1 MNTKSNTTARTTLAA
16 SLALCFAGAASAQDA
31 AAPAD
36 NTHLPPAQEQHG
48 APPTNWNDTFVGYRY
63 ASDFHFPG
71 SAAKVAQNIGS
82 LTTTGGFGLGS
93 YFFNVDY
100 LQSDRNNPE
109 ASPAGVSGVG
119 THGADETY
127 SVGHV
132 EWSGSKILHQ
142 HLGFGFVRDL
152 GVTTGYEWGTKDD
165 QFEQRAKMWML
176 GLTAEFA
183 VPGYWN
189 LTVGARN
196 EQNYNGITGVDLHY
210 KTAWHLDSA
219 WMIPINGAPVQ
230 GLPGRHRSQGRGRF
244 RRRHQ
249 RPRED
254 HDRDLAAHLAAG
266 GRGLAPGPSEG
277 ALRRPG
283 LRILEPHVRRAVEH
297 GCLQLADVP
306 DHDRAQRRHQAQ
318 RPRVRGRGAL
328 LIVAAARRGALPIR
342 AS

>member
-1 MNTKSNTTARTTLAA
+1 MKTKSNITARTTLAA
-16 SLALCFAGAASAQDA
+16 SLALCFGGAAHAQDA

-63 ASDFHFPG
+63 SNNFHFPG

-93 YFFNVDY
+93 YYFNVDY

-109 ASPAGVSGVG
+109 ASANGVNGVG

-132 EWSGSKILHQ
+132 EWSGSKILRQ
-142 HLGFGFVRDL
+142 HLGFGFIRDL

-210 KTAWHLDSA
+210 KTAWHVDSA
-219 WMIPINGAPVQ
+219 WMIPINGAPVPLVFKGFVALTGPKGQ
-230 GLPGRHRSQGRGRF
+230 DGFDVSTGVPEKTTTETLLRTSLLVDVGSLIGHPKALYIGPGYEYWNHMFGAPSQTGSFNSTTFQTTPVANVGIKRS
-244 RRRHQ
+244 
-249 RPRED
+249 
-254 HDRDLAAHLAAG
+254 AA
-266 GRGLAPGPSEG
+266 
-277 ALRRPG
+277 
-283 LRILEPHVRRAVEH
+283 VF
-297 GCLQLADVP
+297 
-306 DHDRAQRRHQAQ
+306 
-318 RPRVRGRGAL
+318 
-328 LIVAAARRGALPIR
+328 VAEAHF
-342 AS
+342 

>member
-1 MNTKSNTTARTTLAA
+1 MNTKSNTAARTTLAA
-16 SLALCFAGAASAQDA
+16 SLAICFAGATSAQDV

-48 APPTNWNDTFVGYRY
+48 APPTNWNDTWVGYRY
-63 ASDFHFPG
+63 SSDFHFPG

-82 LTTTGGFGLGS
+82 LSTTGGFGLGS
-93 YFFNVDY
+93 YYFNVDY

-142 HLGFGFVRDL
+142 HLGYGFIRDL

-210 KTAWHLDSA
+210 KTAWHVDSA
-219 WMIPINGAPVQ
+219 WMIPINGAPVPLVFK
-230 GLPGRHRSQGRGRF
+230 GFLAVTGPKGEDGFDVATNVPEKTTTETLLRTSLLMDLGSLIGHPKSLYVGPGYEYWNHMFGAPSQTGSFNPQTFQTTTVSNVGIKRS
-244 RRRHQ
+244 
-249 RPRED
+249 
-254 HDRDLAAHLAAG
+254 AA
-266 GRGLAPGPSEG
+266 
-277 ALRRPG
+277 
-283 LRILEPHVRRAVEH
+283 VF
-297 GCLQLADVP
+297 
-306 DHDRAQRRHQAQ
+306 
-318 RPRVRGRGAL
+318 
-328 LIVAAARRGALPIR
+328 VAEAHF
-342 AS
+342 

>member
-1 MNTKSNTTARTTLAA
+1 MKTKSNITARTTLAA
-16 SLALCFAGAASAQDA
+16 SLAVCFGGAAFAQDV

-48 APPTNWNDTFVGYRY
+48 APPTNWNDTWVGYRY
-63 ASDFHFPG
+63 SNNFHFPG

-82 LTTTGGFGLGS
+82 LSTTGGFGLGS
-93 YFFNVDY
+93 YYFNVDY

-109 ASPAGVSGVG
+109 ASAQGINGVG

-142 HLGFGFVRDL
+142 HLGFGFIRDL

-210 KTAWHLDSA
+210 KTAWHVDSA
-219 WMIPINGAPVQ
+219 WMIPINGAPVPLVFK
-230 GLPGRHRSQGRGRF
+230 GFVAVTGPKGEDGFDVSTGVPEKTTTETLLRTSLLVDVGSLIGHPKALYIGPGYEYWNHMFGAPSQTGAFNPTTFQTSPVANVGIKRS
-244 RRRHQ
+244 
-249 RPRED
+249 
-254 HDRDLAAHLAAG
+254 AA
-266 GRGLAPGPSEG
+266 
-277 ALRRPG
+277 
-283 LRILEPHVRRAVEH
+283 VF
-297 GCLQLADVP
+297 
-306 DHDRAQRRHQAQ
+306 
-318 RPRVRGRGAL
+318 
-328 LIVAAARRGALPIR
+328 VAEAHF
-342 AS
+342 

>member
-1 MNTKSNTTARTTLAA
+1 MKTKSNTARTTLAA
-16 SLALCFAGAASAQDA
+16 SLALCFGGAAHAQDA
-31 AAPAD
+31 AAPVD

-63 ASDFHFPG
+63 SNNFHFPG

-109 ASPAGVSGVG
+109 ASANGVNGVG

-142 HLGFGFVRDL
+142 HLGFGFIRDL

-165 QFEQRAKMWML
+165 QFEQRARMWML

-210 KTAWHLDSA
+210 KTAWHVDSA
-219 WMIPINGAPVQ
+219 WMIPISGAPVPLVFKGFVAVTGPKGQ
-230 GLPGRHRSQGRGRF
+230 DGFDVSTGVPEKTTTETLLRTSLLMDVGSLIGHPKALYIGPGYEYWNHMFGAPSQTGSFNPTTFQTTPVANVGIKRS
-244 RRRHQ
+244 
-249 RPRED
+249 
-254 HDRDLAAHLAAG
+254 AA
-266 GRGLAPGPSEG
+266 
-277 ALRRPG
+277 
-283 LRILEPHVRRAVEH
+283 VF
-297 GCLQLADVP
+297 
-306 DHDRAQRRHQAQ
+306 
-318 RPRVRGRGAL
+318 
-328 LIVAAARRGALPIR
+328 VAEAHF
-342 AS
+342 

>member
-1 MNTKSNTTARTTLAA
+1 MKIKSNITTHTTLAA
-16 SLALCFAGAASAQDA
+16 SLALCFGGVAHAQDA

-48 APPTNWNDTFVGYRY
+48 APPTNWNDTWIGYRY
-63 ASDFHFPG
+63 SNNFHFPG

-82 LTTTGGFGLGS
+82 LSTTGGFGLGS
-93 YFFNVDY
+93 YYFNVDY

-109 ASPAGVSGVG
+109 ASPTGIDGVG

-142 HLGFGFVRDL
+142 HLGFGFIRDL

-210 KTAWHLDSA
+210 KTAWHVDSA
-219 WMIPINGAPVQ
+219 WMIPINGAPVPLVFK
-230 GLPGRHRSQGRGRF
+230 GFVAVTGPK
-244 RRRHQ
+244 
-249 RPRED
+249 
-254 HDRDLAAHLAAG
+254 G
-266 GRGLAPGPSEG
+266 GDGF
-277 ALRRPG
+277 
-283 LRILEPHVRRAVEH
+283 
-297 GCLQLADVP
+297 DVSTGV
-306 DHDRAQRRHQAQ
+306 AEKTTTET
-318 RPRVRGRGAL
+318 L
-328 LIVAAARRGALPIR
+328 LR
-342 AS
+342 ASLMVDVGSLIGHPKALYIGPGYEYWNHMFGAPSQTGAFNPQTFQTTPVANVGIKRSAAVFVAEAHF

>member
-1 MNTKSNTTARTTLAA
+1 MKTKSNITARTALAA
-16 SLALCFAGAASAQDA
+16 SLALCFGGVAHAQDA

-63 ASDFHFPG
+63 SNNFHFPG

-109 ASPAGVSGVG
+109 ASANGVNGVG

-142 HLGFGFVRDL
+142 HLGFGFIRDL

-210 KTAWHLDSA
+210 KTAWHVDSA
-219 WMIPINGAPVQ
+219 WMIPISGAPVPLVFKGFVAVTGPKGQ
-230 GLPGRHRSQGRGRF
+230 DGFDVSTGVPEKTTTETLLRTSLLVDVGSLIGHPKALYIGPGYEYWNHMFGAPSQTGSFNPTTFQTTPVANVGIKRS
-244 RRRHQ
+244 
-249 RPRED
+249 
-254 HDRDLAAHLAAG
+254 AA
-266 GRGLAPGPSEG
+266 
-277 ALRRPG
+277 
-283 LRILEPHVRRAVEH
+283 VF
-297 GCLQLADVP
+297 
-306 DHDRAQRRHQAQ
+306 
-318 RPRVRGRGAL
+318 
-328 LIVAAARRGALPIR
+328 VAEAHF
-342 AS
+342 

>member
-1 MNTKSNTTARTTLAA
+1 MKTKSNITARTTLAA
-16 SLALCFAGAASAQDA
+16 SLALCFGGAAHAQDA
-31 AAPAD
+31 AAPVD

-63 ASDFHFPG
+63 SNNFHFPG

-100 LQSDRNNPE
+100 LQSDRHNPE
-109 ASPAGVSGVG
+109 ASASGVNGVG

-142 HLGFGFVRDL
+142 HLGFGFVRDV

-210 KTAWHLDSA
+210 KTAWHVDSA
-219 WMIPINGAPVQ
+219 WMIPISGAPVPLVFKGFVAVTGPKGQ
-230 GLPGRHRSQGRGRF
+230 DGFDVSTGVPEKTTTETLLRTSLLVDVGSLIGHPKALYIGPGYEYWNHMFGAPSQTGSFNSTTFQTTPVANVGIKRS
-244 RRRHQ
+244 
-249 RPRED
+249 
-254 HDRDLAAHLAAG
+254 AA
-266 GRGLAPGPSEG
+266 
-277 ALRRPG
+277 
-283 LRILEPHVRRAVEH
+283 VF
-297 GCLQLADVP
+297 
-306 DHDRAQRRHQAQ
+306 
-318 RPRVRGRGAL
+318 
-328 LIVAAARRGALPIR
+328 VAEAHF
-342 AS
+342 

>member
-1 MNTKSNTTARTTLAA
+1 MKTKSDITARTALAA
-16 SLALCFAGAASAQDA
+16 SLALCFGGVAHAQDA

-63 ASDFHFPG
+63 SNNFHFPG

-109 ASPAGVSGVG
+109 ASANGVNGVG

-142 HLGFGFVRDL
+142 HLGYGFIRDL

-210 KTAWHLDSA
+210 KTAWHVDSA
-219 WMIPINGAPVQ
+219 WMIPISGAPVPLVFKGFVAVTGPKGQ
-230 GLPGRHRSQGRGRF
+230 DGFDVSTGVPEKTTTETLLRTSLLMDVGSLIGHPKALYIGPGYEYWNHMFGAPSQTGSFNPTTFQTTPVANVGIKRS
-244 RRRHQ
+244 
-249 RPRED
+249 
-254 HDRDLAAHLAAG
+254 AA
-266 GRGLAPGPSEG
+266 
-277 ALRRPG
+277 
-283 LRILEPHVRRAVEH
+283 VF
-297 GCLQLADVP
+297 
-306 DHDRAQRRHQAQ
+306 
-318 RPRVRGRGAL
+318 
-328 LIVAAARRGALPIR
+328 VAEAHF
-342 AS
+342 

>member
-1 MNTKSNTTARTTLAA
+1 MQTHFTPRTRLALAA
-16 SLALCFAGAASAQDA
+16 TLALCLAGAARAQDG

-36 NTHLPPAQEQHG
+36 NTHLPPAQETHG

-63 ASDFHFPG
+63 SNNFHFPG
-71 SAAKVAQNIGS
+71 SSAKVAQNIGS

-93 YFFNVDY
+93 YYFNVDY
-100 LQSDRNNPE
+100 LMSDRNNPE
-109 ASPAGVSGVG
+109 ASPEGVNGVG
-119 THGADETY
+119 THGAQETY

-142 HLGFGFVRDL
+142 HLGFGFIRDL

-210 KTAWHLDSA
+210 KTAWHADSA
-219 WMIPINGAPVQ
+219 WMIPISGAPVPLVFK
-230 GLPGRHRSQGRGRF
+230 GFVAVTGPKGGDGFNVATNVPEKTTTETLLRTSLLVDVGSLIGHPKTLYVGPGYEYWNHMFGAPSQTGSFNPQTFQTTTVSNVGIKRS
-244 RRRHQ
+244 
-249 RPRED
+249 
-254 HDRDLAAHLAAG
+254 AA
-266 GRGLAPGPSEG
+266 
-277 ALRRPG
+277 
-283 LRILEPHVRRAVEH
+283 VF
-297 GCLQLADVP
+297 
-306 DHDRAQRRHQAQ
+306 
-318 RPRVRGRGAL
+318 
-328 LIVAAARRGALPIR
+328 VAEAHF
-342 AS
+342 

>member
-1 MNTKSNTTARTTLAA
+1 MHNKFNTSASVTLAA
-16 SLALCFAGAASAQDA
+16 SLAACLVGGAQAQDG
-31 AAPAD
+31 APD
-36 NTHLPPAQEQHG
+36 NTHLPPAQETHG

-63 ASDFHFPG
+63 SSNFHFPG
-71 SAAKVAQNIGS
+71 SSAKVAQNIGS
-82 LTTTGGFGLGS
+82 LTTTGGFGLGN

-100 LQSDRNNPE
+100 LVSDRNNPE
-109 ASPAGVSGVG
+109 ASPDGVSGVG
-119 THGADETY
+119 THGAQETY

-210 KTAWHLDSA
+210 KTAWHVDSA
-219 WMIPINGAPVQ
+219 WMIPINGAPVPLVFK
-230 GLPGRHRSQGRGRF
+230 GFLAVTGPKGGDGFDVSTGVPEKTTTETLLRTSLLVDVGSLIGHPKALYVGPGYEYWNHMFGAPSQTGAFNPTTFQTTPVANVGIKRS
-244 RRRHQ
+244 
-249 RPRED
+249 
-254 HDRDLAAHLAAG
+254 AA
-266 GRGLAPGPSEG
+266 
-277 ALRRPG
+277 
-283 LRILEPHVRRAVEH
+283 VF
-297 GCLQLADVP
+297 
-306 DHDRAQRRHQAQ
+306 
-318 RPRVRGRGAL
+318 
-328 LIVAAARRGALPIR
+328 VAEAHF
-342 AS
+342 

>member
-1 MNTKSNTTARTTLAA
+1 MKTKSNITARTTLAA
-16 SLALCFAGAASAQDA
+16 SLALCFGGAAHAQDA

-63 ASDFHFPG
+63 SNNFHFPG

-93 YFFNVDY
+93 YYFNVDY

-109 ASPAGVSGVG
+109 ASANGVNGVG

-210 KTAWHLDSA
+210 KTAWHVDSA
-219 WMIPINGAPVQ
+219 WMIPINGAPVPLVFKGFVALTGPKGQ
-230 GLPGRHRSQGRGRF
+230 DGFDVSTGVPEKTTTETLLRTSLLVDVGSLIGHPKALYIGPGYEYWNHMFGAPSQTGSFNSTTFQTTPVANVGIKRS
-244 RRRHQ
+244 
-249 RPRED
+249 
-254 HDRDLAAHLAAG
+254 AA
-266 GRGLAPGPSEG
+266 
-277 ALRRPG
+277 
-283 LRILEPHVRRAVEH
+283 VF
-297 GCLQLADVP
+297 
-306 DHDRAQRRHQAQ
+306 
-318 RPRVRGRGAL
+318 
-328 LIVAAARRGALPIR
+328 VAEAHF
-342 AS
+342 

>member
-1 MNTKSNTTARTTLAA
+1 MKTKSNITARTTLAA
-16 SLALCFAGAASAQDA
+16 SLALCFGGAAHAQDA

-63 ASDFHFPG
+63 SNNFHFPG

-93 YFFNVDY
+93 YYFNVDY

-109 ASPAGVSGVG
+109 ASANGVNGVG

-132 EWSGSKILHQ
+132 EWSGSKILRQ
-142 HLGFGFVRDL
+142 HLGFGFIRDL

-196 EQNYNGITGVDLHY
+196 EQNYNGITGIDLHY
-210 KTAWHLDSA
+210 KTAWHVDSA
-219 WMIPINGAPVQ
+219 WMIPINGAPVPLVFKGFVALTGPKGQ
-230 GLPGRHRSQGRGRF
+230 DGFDVSTGVPEKTTTETLLRTSLLVDVGSLIGHPKALYIGPGYEYWNHMFGAPSQTGSFNSTTFQTTPVANVGIKRS
-244 RRRHQ
+244 
-249 RPRED
+249 
-254 HDRDLAAHLAAG
+254 AA
-266 GRGLAPGPSEG
+266 
-277 ALRRPG
+277 
-283 LRILEPHVRRAVEH
+283 VF
-297 GCLQLADVP
+297 
-306 DHDRAQRRHQAQ
+306 
-318 RPRVRGRGAL
+318 
-328 LIVAAARRGALPIR
+328 VAEAHF
-342 AS
+342 

>member
-1 MNTKSNTTARTTLAA
+1 MKTKSNITARTTLAA
-16 SLALCFAGAASAQDA
+16 SLALCFGGAAHAQDA
-31 AAPAD
+31 AAPVD

-63 ASDFHFPG
+63 SNNFHFPG

-109 ASPAGVSGVG
+109 ASANGVNGVG

-142 HLGFGFVRDL
+142 HLGFGFIRDL

-210 KTAWHLDSA
+210 KTAWHVDSA
-219 WMIPINGAPVQ
+219 WMIPINGAPVPLVFK
-230 GLPGRHRSQGRGRF
+230 GFVAVTGPKGGDGFDVATNVPEKTTTETLLRTSLLVDVGSLIGHPKALYIGPGYEYWNHMFGAPSTTGQFDTQTFQTTPVANVGIKRS
-244 RRRHQ
+244 
-249 RPRED
+249 
-254 HDRDLAAHLAAG
+254 AA
-266 GRGLAPGPSEG
+266 
-277 ALRRPG
+277 
-283 LRILEPHVRRAVEH
+283 VF
-297 GCLQLADVP
+297 
-306 DHDRAQRRHQAQ
+306 
-318 RPRVRGRGAL
+318 
-328 LIVAAARRGALPIR
+328 VAEAHF
-342 AS
+342 

>member
-1 MNTKSNTTARTTLAA
+1 MKTKSNITARTTLTV
-16 SLALCFAGAASAQDA
+16 SLALCFGGAAYAQDA
-31 AAPAD
+31 AAPVD

-48 APPTNWNDTFVGYRY
+48 APPTNWNDTWVGYRY
-63 ASDFHFPG
+63 SNNFHFPG

-82 LTTTGGFGLGS
+82 LSTTGGFGLGS
-93 YFFNVDY
+93 YYFNVDY

-109 ASPAGVSGVG
+109 ASAQGINGVG

-142 HLGFGFVRDL
+142 HLGFGFIRDL

-210 KTAWHLDSA
+210 KTAWHVDSA
-219 WMIPINGAPVQ
+219 WMIPINGAPVPLVFK
-230 GLPGRHRSQGRGRF
+230 GFVAVTGPKGEDGFDVSTGVPEKTTTETLLRTSLLVDVGSLIGHPKALYIGPGYEYWNHMFGAPSQTGAFNPTTFQTSPVANVGIKRS
-244 RRRHQ
+244 
-249 RPRED
+249 
-254 HDRDLAAHLAAG
+254 AA
-266 GRGLAPGPSEG
+266 
-277 ALRRPG
+277 
-283 LRILEPHVRRAVEH
+283 VF
-297 GCLQLADVP
+297 
-306 DHDRAQRRHQAQ
+306 
-318 RPRVRGRGAL
+318 
-328 LIVAAARRGALPIR
+328 VAEAHF
-342 AS
+342 

>member
-1 MNTKSNTTARTTLAA
+1 MKTKSNTARTTLAA
-16 SLALCFAGAASAQDA
+16 SLALCFGGVAHAQDA

-63 ASDFHFPG
+63 SNNFHFPG

-109 ASPAGVSGVG
+109 ASANGVNGVG

-142 HLGFGFVRDL
+142 HLGFGFIRDL

-210 KTAWHLDSA
+210 KTAWHVDSA
-219 WMIPINGAPVQ
+219 WMIPISGAPVPLVFKGFVAVTGPKGQ
-230 GLPGRHRSQGRGRF
+230 DGFDVSTGVPEKTTTETLLRTSLLMDVGSLIGHPKALYIGPGYEYWNHMFGAPSQTGSFNPTTFQTTPVANVGIKRS
-244 RRRHQ
+244 
-249 RPRED
+249 
-254 HDRDLAAHLAAG
+254 AA
-266 GRGLAPGPSEG
+266 
-277 ALRRPG
+277 
-283 LRILEPHVRRAVEH
+283 VF
-297 GCLQLADVP
+297 
-306 DHDRAQRRHQAQ
+306 
-318 RPRVRGRGAL
+318 
-328 LIVAAARRGALPIR
+328 VAEAHF
-342 AS
+342 

>member
-1 MNTKSNTTARTTLAA
+1 MKTKSNITARTTLAA
-16 SLALCFAGAASAQDA
+16 SLAVCFGGTAFAQDA

-63 ASDFHFPG
+63 SSDFHFPG
-71 SAAKVAQNIGS
+71 SSAKVAQNIGS
-82 LTTTGGFGLGS
+82 LTTTGGFGLGN

-109 ASPAGVSGVG
+109 ASAQGINGVG

-142 HLGFGFVRDL
+142 HLGFGFIRDL

-210 KTAWHLDSA
+210 KTAWHVDSA
-219 WMIPINGAPVQ
+219 WMIPINGAPVPLVFK
-230 GLPGRHRSQGRGRF
+230 GFVAVTGPKGEDGFDVSTGVPEKTTTETLLRTSLLVDVGSLIGHPKALYIGPGYEYWNHMFGAPSQTGAFNPTTFQTSPVANVGIKRS
-244 RRRHQ
+244 
-249 RPRED
+249 
-254 HDRDLAAHLAAG
+254 AA
-266 GRGLAPGPSEG
+266 
-277 ALRRPG
+277 
-283 LRILEPHVRRAVEH
+283 VF
-297 GCLQLADVP
+297 
-306 DHDRAQRRHQAQ
+306 
-318 RPRVRGRGAL
+318 
-328 LIVAAARRGALPIR
+328 VAEAHF
-342 AS
+342 

>member
-1 MNTKSNTTARTTLAA
+1 MKTKSDITARTTLAA
-16 SLALCFAGAASAQDA
+16 SLALCFGGVAHAQDA

-63 ASDFHFPG
+63 SNNFHFPG

-109 ASPAGVSGVG
+109 ASANGVNGVG
-119 THGADETY
+119 THGADETS

-142 HLGFGFVRDL
+142 HLGFGFIRDL

-176 GLTAEFA
+176 GLTSEFA

-210 KTAWHLDSA
+210 KTAWHVDSA
-219 WMIPINGAPVQ
+219 WMIPINGAPVPLVFK
-230 GLPGRHRSQGRGRF
+230 GFVAVTGPKGEDGFDVSTGVPEKTTTETLLRTSLLVDVGSLIGHPKALYIGPGYEYWNHMFGAPSQTGAFNPTTFQTTPVANVGIKRS
-244 RRRHQ
+244 
-249 RPRED
+249 
-254 HDRDLAAHLAAG
+254 AA
-266 GRGLAPGPSEG
+266 
-277 ALRRPG
+277 
-283 LRILEPHVRRAVEH
+283 VF
-297 GCLQLADVP
+297 
-306 DHDRAQRRHQAQ
+306 
-318 RPRVRGRGAL
+318 
-328 LIVAAARRGALPIR
+328 VAEAHF
-342 AS
+342 

>member
-1 MNTKSNTTARTTLAA
+1 MNTKSNTAARTTLAA
-16 SLALCFAGAASAQDA
+16 SLAICFAGAASAQDV

-48 APPTNWNDTFVGYRY
+48 APPTNWNDTWVGYRY
-63 ASDFHFPG
+63 SSDFHFPG

-82 LTTTGGFGLGS
+82 LSTTGGFGLGS
-93 YFFNVDY
+93 YYFNVDY

-142 HLGFGFVRDL
+142 HLGYGFIRDL

-210 KTAWHLDSA
+210 KTAWHVDSA
-219 WMIPINGAPVQ
+219 WMIPINGAPVPLVFK
-230 GLPGRHRSQGRGRF
+230 GFLAVTGPKGEDGFDVATNVPEKTTTETLLRTSLLMDLGSLIGHPKSLYVGPGYEYWNHMFGAPSQTGSFNPQTFQTTTVSNVGIKRS
-244 RRRHQ
+244 
-249 RPRED
+249 
-254 HDRDLAAHLAAG
+254 AA
-266 GRGLAPGPSEG
+266 
-277 ALRRPG
+277 
-283 LRILEPHVRRAVEH
+283 VF
-297 GCLQLADVP
+297 
-306 DHDRAQRRHQAQ
+306 
-318 RPRVRGRGAL
+318 
-328 LIVAAARRGALPIR
+328 VAEAHF
-342 AS
+342 

>member
-1 MNTKSNTTARTTLAA
+1 MKTKSDITARTTLAA
-16 SLALCFAGAASAQDA
+16 SLALCFGGVAHAQDA
-31 AAPAD
+31 AAPVD

-63 ASDFHFPG
+63 SNNLHFPG

-93 YFFNVDY
+93 YYFNVDY

-109 ASPAGVSGVG
+109 ASANGVNGVG

-142 HLGFGFVRDL
+142 HLGFGFIRNL

-210 KTAWHLDSA
+210 KTAWHVDSA
-219 WMIPINGAPVQ
+219 WMIPISGAPVPLVFKGFVALTGPKGQ
-230 GLPGRHRSQGRGRF
+230 DGFDVSTGVPEKTTTETLLRTSLLVDVGSLIGHPKALYIGPGYEYWNHMFGAPSQTGSFNSTTFQTTPVANVGIKRS
-244 RRRHQ
+244 
-249 RPRED
+249 
-254 HDRDLAAHLAAG
+254 AA
-266 GRGLAPGPSEG
+266 
-277 ALRRPG
+277 
-283 LRILEPHVRRAVEH
+283 VF
-297 GCLQLADVP
+297 
-306 DHDRAQRRHQAQ
+306 
-318 RPRVRGRGAL
+318 
-328 LIVAAARRGALPIR
+328 VAEAHF
-342 AS
+342 

>member
-1 MNTKSNTTARTTLAA
+1 MKTKSNTARATLAA
-16 SLALCFAGAASAQDA
+16 SLALCFGGAAHAQDA
-31 AAPAD
+31 AAPVD

-63 ASDFHFPG
+63 SNNFHFPG

-109 ASPAGVSGVG
+109 ASANGVNGVG

-142 HLGFGFVRDL
+142 HLGFGFIRDL

-210 KTAWHLDSA
+210 KTAWHVDSA
-219 WMIPINGAPVQ
+219 WMIPISGAPVPLVFKGFVAVTGPKGQ
-230 GLPGRHRSQGRGRF
+230 DGFDVSTGVPEKTTTETLLRTSLLVDVGSLIGHPKALYIGPGYEYWNHMFGAPSQTGSFNPTTFQTTPVANVGIKRS
-244 RRRHQ
+244 
-249 RPRED
+249 
-254 HDRDLAAHLAAG
+254 AA
-266 GRGLAPGPSEG
+266 
-277 ALRRPG
+277 
-283 LRILEPHVRRAVEH
+283 VF
-297 GCLQLADVP
+297 
-306 DHDRAQRRHQAQ
+306 
-318 RPRVRGRGAL
+318 
-328 LIVAAARRGALPIR
+328 VAEAHF
-342 AS
+342 

>member
-1 MNTKSNTTARTTLAA
+1 MKTKSNITARTALAA
-16 SLALCFAGAASAQDA
+16 SLALCFGGVAHAQDA

-63 ASDFHFPG
+63 SNNFHFPG

-93 YFFNVDY
+93 YYFNVDY

-109 ASPAGVSGVG
+109 ASANGVNGVG

-142 HLGFGFVRDL
+142 HLGFGFIRDL

-210 KTAWHLDSA
+210 KTAWHVDSA
-219 WMIPINGAPVQ
+219 WMIPINGAPVPLVFKGFVALTGPKGQ
-230 GLPGRHRSQGRGRF
+230 DGFDVSTGVPEKTTTETLLRTSLLVDVGSLIGHPKALYIGPGYEYWNHMFGAPSQTGSFNPTTFQTTPVANVGIKRS
-244 RRRHQ
+244 
-249 RPRED
+249 
-254 HDRDLAAHLAAG
+254 AA
-266 GRGLAPGPSEG
+266 
-277 ALRRPG
+277 
-283 LRILEPHVRRAVEH
+283 VF
-297 GCLQLADVP
+297 
-306 DHDRAQRRHQAQ
+306 
-318 RPRVRGRGAL
+318 
-328 LIVAAARRGALPIR
+328 VAEAHF
-342 AS
+342 

>member
-1 MNTKSNTTARTTLAA
+1 MKTKSNITARTTLAA
-16 SLALCFAGAASAQDA
+16 SLALCFGGAAHAQDA

-63 ASDFHFPG
+63 SNNFHFPG

-109 ASPAGVSGVG
+109 ASANGVNGVG

-132 EWSGSKILHQ
+132 EWSGSKILRQ
-142 HLGFGFVRDL
+142 HLGFGFIRDL

-210 KTAWHLDSA
+210 KTAWHVDSA
-219 WMIPINGAPVQ
+219 WMIPISGAPVPLVFKGFVAVTGPKGQ
-230 GLPGRHRSQGRGRF
+230 DGFDVSTGVPEKTTTETLLRTSLLVDVGSLIGHPKALYIGPGYEYWNHMFGAPSQTGSFNPTTFQTTPVANVGIKRS
-244 RRRHQ
+244 
-249 RPRED
+249 
-254 HDRDLAAHLAAG
+254 AA
-266 GRGLAPGPSEG
+266 
-277 ALRRPG
+277 
-283 LRILEPHVRRAVEH
+283 VF
-297 GCLQLADVP
+297 
-306 DHDRAQRRHQAQ
+306 
-318 RPRVRGRGAL
+318 
-328 LIVAAARRGALPIR
+328 VAEAHF
-342 AS
+342 

>member
-1 MNTKSNTTARTTLAA
+1 MNTKSNTAARTTLAA
-16 SLALCFAGAASAQDA
+16 SLAICFAGATSAQDV

-48 APPTNWNDTFVGYRY
+48 APPTNWNDTWVGYRY
-63 ASDFHFPG
+63 SSDFHFPG

-82 LTTTGGFGLGS
+82 LSTTGGFGLGS
-93 YFFNVDY
+93 YYFNVDY

-142 HLGFGFVRDL
+142 HLGYGFIRDL

-210 KTAWHLDSA
+210 KTAWHVDSA
-219 WMIPINGAPVQ
+219 WMIPINGAPVPLVFK
-230 GLPGRHRSQGRGRF
+230 GFLAVTGPKG
-244 RRRHQ
+244 
-249 RPRED
+249 ED
-254 HDRDLAAHLAAG
+254 GFDVATNVPEKTTTETL
-266 GRGLAPGPSEG
+266 
-277 ALRRPG
+277 LRTS
-283 LRILEPHVRRAVEH
+283 
-297 GCLQLADVP
+297 
-306 DHDRAQRRHQAQ
+306 
-318 RPRVRGRGAL
+318 L
-328 LIVAAARRGALPIR
+328 LIDLGSLIGHPKSLYVGPGYEYWNHMFGAPSQTGSFNPQTFQTTTVSNVGIKRSAAVFVAEAHF
-342 AS
+342 

>member
-1 MNTKSNTTARTTLAA
+1 MQTKFNIPTTLA
-16 SLALCFAGAASAQDA
+16 LAACLAGAAQAQDA
-31 AAPAD
+31 AAPD
-36 NTHLPPAQEQHG
+36 NTHLPPAQETHG

-63 ASDFHFPG
+63 SSDFHFPG

-82 LTTTGGFGLGS
+82 LTTTGGFSLGS
-93 YFFNVDY
+93 YYFNVDY

-109 ASPAGVSGVG
+109 ASSTGVDGVG

-210 KTAWHLDSA
+210 KTAWHVDSA
-219 WMIPINGAPVQ
+219 WMIPIQGAPVPLVFK
-230 GLPGRHRSQGRGRF
+230 GFLALTGPKGGDGFDVATGVPEKTTTETLLRTSLLVDVGSLAGHPKSLYIGPGYEYWNHMFGAPSQTGSFNTTTFQTTTVPNVGIKRSAPVF
-244 RRRHQ
+244 VA
-249 RPRED
+249 E
-254 HDRDLAAHLAAG
+254 AHF
-266 GRGLAPGPSEG
+266 
-277 ALRRPG
+277 
-283 LRILEPHVRRAVEH
+283 
-297 GCLQLADVP
+297 
-306 DHDRAQRRHQAQ
+306 
-318 RPRVRGRGAL
+318 
-328 LIVAAARRGALPIR
+328 
-342 AS
+342 

>member
-1 MNTKSNTTARTTLAA
+1 MNTKSNTAARTTLAA
-16 SLALCFAGAASAQDA
+16 SLAICFAGATSAQDV

-48 APPTNWNDTFVGYRY
+48 APPTNWNDTWVGYRY
-63 ASDFHFPG
+63 SSDFHFPG

-82 LTTTGGFGLGS
+82 LSTTGGFGLGS
-93 YFFNVDY
+93 YYFNVDY

-142 HLGFGFVRDL
+142 HLGYGFIRDL

-210 KTAWHLDSA
+210 KTAWHVDSA
-219 WMIPINGAPVQ
+219 WMIPINGAPVPLVFK
-230 GLPGRHRSQGRGRF
+230 GFLAVTGHKGEDGFDVATNVPEKTTTETLLRTSLLMDLGSLIGHPKSLYVGPGYEYWNHMFGAPSQTGSFNPQTFQTTTVSNVGIKRS
-244 RRRHQ
+244 
-249 RPRED
+249 
-254 HDRDLAAHLAAG
+254 AA
-266 GRGLAPGPSEG
+266 
-277 ALRRPG
+277 
-283 LRILEPHVRRAVEH
+283 VF
-297 GCLQLADVP
+297 
-306 DHDRAQRRHQAQ
+306 
-318 RPRVRGRGAL
+318 
-328 LIVAAARRGALPIR
+328 VAEAHF
-342 AS
+342 

>member
-1 MNTKSNTTARTTLAA
+1 MKTKSNITARTTLAA
-16 SLALCFAGAASAQDA
+16 SLALCFGGAAHAQDA

-63 ASDFHFPG
+63 SNNFHFPG

-109 ASPAGVSGVG
+109 ASADGVNGVG

-142 HLGFGFVRDL
+142 HLGFGFIRDL

-210 KTAWHLDSA
+210 KTAWHVDSA
-219 WMIPINGAPVQ
+219 WMIPISGAPVPLVFKGFVAVTGPKGQ
-230 GLPGRHRSQGRGRF
+230 DGFDVSTGVPEKTTTETLLRTSLLVDVGSLIGHPKALYIGPGYEYWNHMFGAPSQTGSFNPTTFQTTPVANVGIKRS
-244 RRRHQ
+244 
-249 RPRED
+249 
-254 HDRDLAAHLAAG
+254 AA
-266 GRGLAPGPSEG
+266 
-277 ALRRPG
+277 
-283 LRILEPHVRRAVEH
+283 VF
-297 GCLQLADVP
+297 
-306 DHDRAQRRHQAQ
+306 
-318 RPRVRGRGAL
+318 
-328 LIVAAARRGALPIR
+328 VAEAHF
-342 AS
+342 

>member
-1 MNTKSNTTARTTLAA
+1 MKTKSNITARTTLAA
-16 SLALCFAGAASAQDA
+16 SLAVCFGGAACAQDA

-63 ASDFHFPG
+63 SNNFHFPG

-82 LTTTGGFGLGS
+82 LTTTGGFSLGS
-93 YFFNVDY
+93 YYFNVDY

-109 ASPAGVSGVG
+109 ASANGVNGVG

-142 HLGFGFVRDL
+142 HLGYGFVRDL

-210 KTAWHLDSA
+210 KTAWHVDSA
-219 WMIPINGAPVQ
+219 WMIPINGAPVPLVFKGFVALTGPKGQ
-230 GLPGRHRSQGRGRF
+230 DGFDVSTGVPEKTTTETLLRTSLLVDVGSLIGHPKALYVGPGYEYWNHMFG
-244 RRRHQ
+244 
-249 RPRED
+249 
-254 HDRDLAAHLAAG
+254 A
-266 GRGLAPGPSEG
+266 PSETG
-277 ALRRPG
+277 AFNPTTFQTSPVANVGIKRSA
-283 LRILEPHVRRAVEH
+283 AVF
-297 GCLQLADVP
+297 
-306 DHDRAQRRHQAQ
+306 
-318 RPRVRGRGAL
+318 
-328 LIVAAARRGALPIR
+328 VAEAHF
-342 AS
+342 